1 MRSCYPVMLL
11 AATIGL
17 LTGCAATTPA
27 VDSRFGESLTTLKA
41 RQTRDPAASVTNAGK
56 SADGMPAP
64 AATNGMERYYKS
76 FSAPAA
82 PMTIINVDPQAGSG
96 RAQ

>member
-1 MRSCYPVMLL
+1 MRSRHSLVLL
-11 AATIGL
+11 MATIGL
-17 LTGCAATTPA
+17 LGGCATTTPA
-27 VDSRFGESLTTLKA
+27 VDSRFGEALTTLKA

-82 PMTIINVDPQAGSG
+82 PMTIINVDTPAGSG